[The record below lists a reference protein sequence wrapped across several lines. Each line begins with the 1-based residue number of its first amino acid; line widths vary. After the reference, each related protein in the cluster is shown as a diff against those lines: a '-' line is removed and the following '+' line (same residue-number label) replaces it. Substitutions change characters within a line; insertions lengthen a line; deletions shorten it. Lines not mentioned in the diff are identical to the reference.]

1 MVEVALGIV
10 LKHIGSIIGVIAL
23 FAIGAWLSRF
33 KGDLEK
39 MLGGKSHF
47 HIGVKPSVDL
57 DKEIYMELSKL
68 TVGVKASRAT
78 VFKFHNGSVFN
89 TNDPIWK
96 ISSTHEICETGVS
109 SEGVNTQDIKSSLVY
124 PLMNA
129 LFNRT
134 IEDGIT
140 RVDMDEAC
148 RQCNPCLLDKGVY
161 QIRPLDLA
169 SRYVYSFFADRGAKY
184 SIISPLTTDGGD
196 IIGFLLVDFCT
207 EDKMLIKDDVVSC
220 NRKICDATI
229 KMSHLIG

>member
-1 MVEVALGIV
+1 MVEIALGIV

-39 MLGGKSHF
+39 MLGGKTHF
-47 HIGVKPSVDL
+47 HVGVKPSVDL

-68 TVGVKASRAT
+68 TVGISASRAT
-78 VFKFHNGSVFN
+78 IFKFHNGSVFN

-109 SEGVNTQDIKSSLVY
+109 SEGVKTQDIKSSLVY

-129 LFNRT
+129 LFNKT

-148 RQCNPCLLDKGVY
+148 RRCSPCLLDKGVY
-161 QIRPLDLA
+161 QIRPLGL
-169 SRYVYSFFADRGAKY
+169 SNRFVYSFFADRGSKY
-184 SIISPLTTDGGD
+184 SIISPLSTDDND
-196 IIGFLLVDFCT
+196 IIGFLLIDFCT
-207 EDKMLIKDDVVSC
+207 EGYMSPEDVIMC

-229 KMSHLIG
+229 KLSHLIG